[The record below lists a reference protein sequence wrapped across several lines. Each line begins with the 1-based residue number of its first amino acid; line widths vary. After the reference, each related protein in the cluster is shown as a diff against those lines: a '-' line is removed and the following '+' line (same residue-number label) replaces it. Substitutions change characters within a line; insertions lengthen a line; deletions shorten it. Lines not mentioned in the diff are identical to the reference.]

1 MEKSLK
7 ESVDEKD
14 KVSQGMKLVEEFKAD
29 CSPVQILSGSSQKY
43 LMLFSEPLEE

>member
-14 KVSQGMKLVEEFKAD
+14 KISQGMKFVEEIKAD